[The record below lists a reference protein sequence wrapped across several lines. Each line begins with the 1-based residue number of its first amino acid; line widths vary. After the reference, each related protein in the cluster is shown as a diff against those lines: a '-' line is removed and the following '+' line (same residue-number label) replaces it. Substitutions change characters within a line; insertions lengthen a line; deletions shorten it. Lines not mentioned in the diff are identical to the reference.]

1 MLIASYKMLTRRCH
15 LLIASY
21 KMLTSSGDEIRL
33 ARQDWRLR
41 GRARVRRWWREVD
54 VVQLVVVS
62 RLVVDHDVL
71 VDILIHR
78 QMVLLVSR
86 QSCGE
91 LSPGE
96 LGQLN
101 RAGELLLQKFR
112 VDFLQ
117 LGEAG
122 TGGDR
127 DGEELSI
134 GGDHPG
140 IDRQIL
146 AQLAEGRARPL
157 SQHLRVDSAL
167 LSSQLG
173 ELREL
178 GHRPGLG
185 HLRGRP
191 LDQDL
196 GVNLV
201 QSPSRG
207 GSLHPQVRIYFF

>member
-1 MLIASYKMLTRRCH
+1 M
-15 LLIASY
+15 LIASY

-96 LGQLN
+96 LGQL
-101 RAGELLLQKFR
+101 
-112 VDFLQ
+112 D
-117 LGEAG
+117 
-122 TGGDR
+122 
-127 DGEELSI
+127 
-134 GGDHPG
+134 
-140 IDRQIL
+140 
-146 AQLAEGRARPL
+146 
-157 SQHLRVDSAL
+157 
-167 LSSQLG
+167 
-173 ELREL
+173 
-178 GHRPGLG
+178 
-185 HLRGRP
+185 
-191 LDQDL
+191 
-196 GVNLV
+196 
-201 QSPSRG
+201 
-207 GSLHPQVRIYFF
+207 